1 MKVTCRFAVLADLH
15 LSDRGDTAVTAALD
29 WAVAWLEAHPVDF
42 LAVAGDVTTY
52 GSGPAMARLLDRCGS
67 LAFPVYH
74 TPGNA
79 ERRGVDALALLRSRL
94 APERRVAVHGGVQ
107 VLLPDT
113 STGTVPP
120 EERQWLER
128 AAGEVD
134 GVTGRAAIT
143 HFPLDKLK
151 SKDRAWLKQWLA
163 RHRVELMV
171 AGHSHLQRRR
181 DIGSCIEYV
190 VRGLD
195 PDKAIG
201 DWPGLDLF
209 ERGASGKW
217 AHRFVPWQPQ
227 LELLPSDLPEGV
239 HPVGWSIH
247 GDPAEAARET
257 LEAGLSCLEVRP
269 KGARWPGKRLGRVL
283 VEMRQR
289 GPLFL
294 SCHLPNL
301 TWDPR
306 HGDIVGEDV
315 FSRHVEHALDARVDS
330 LTVHVPRILSS
341 EMLAHRGGY
350 RPEEPTALYRALVDL
365 SAWLLAPAAQ
375 EGVRI
380 AVENLHNPQDT
391 PIDSP
396 GQVFGSTI
404 EQMQRW
410 IQSLRAALPG
420 ATIGAHLDVGH
431 ARNNGGELDNLQPL
445 GDWYAALGRDILGY
459 HIHQV
464 KTDRKTGRTVNHRQ
478 IKSPFGPRVS
488 YAGFLWAWST
498 RQIARG
504 PLFVEVRDGG
514 GRRATA
520 RLLRKLF
527 DAAAR

>member
-15 LSDRGDTAVTAALD
+15 LSDRGDTAVAAALE

-42 LAVAGDVTTY
+42 VAVAGDVTTY
-52 GSGPAMARLLDRCGS
+52 GSGPAMARLLDRCGR
-67 LAFPVYH
+67 LASPVYH

-79 ERRGVDALALLRSRL
+79 ERRGVDALALLQPHL

-113 STGTVPP
+113 STGAVPA
-120 EERQWLER
+120 EEREWLKR
-128 AAGEVD
+128 AAREGQ
-134 GVTGRAAIT
+134 GIAGRVAIT
-143 HFPLDKLK
+143 HYPLDKLDR
-151 SKDRAWLKQWLA
+151 KDRRWLKKWLA
-163 RHRVELMV
+163 RHHLELLV

-181 DIGSCIEYV
+181 RIGDCVEQV

-209 ERGASGKW
+209 ERAASGEW
-217 AHRFVPWQPQ
+217 EHRFVPWQPP

-257 LEAGLSCLEVRP
+257 LEAGLSCFEVRP
-269 KGARWPGKRLGRVL
+269 KGSRWPGKRLRRVL
-283 VEMRQR
+283 VELRQR

-301 TWDPR
+301 TWDPGP
-306 HGDIVGEDV
+306 GDILGEDV
-315 FSRHVEHALDARVDS
+315 YSRHVEHALDAQVDS

-341 EMLAHRGGY
+341 EMMAHRGGY

-365 SAWLLAPAAQ
+365 NAWLLAPAAE

-380 AVENLHNPQDT
+380 AIENLHNPQDT
-391 PIDSP
+391 PVGSP
-396 GQVFGSTI
+396 GQIFGSTI
-404 EQMQRW
+404 EQLQRW
-410 IQSLRAALPG
+410 IQSLREALPG

-431 ARNNGGELDNLQPL
+431 ARNNGGELDNRQPL
-445 GDWYAALGRDILGY
+445 ADWYAALGQDILGY

-464 KTDRKTGRTVNHRQ
+464 KTHPRTGRTVNHR
-478 IKSPFGPRVS
+478 KMESLFGPRIS

-504 PLFVEVRDGG
+504 PLFVEVRDAKD
-514 GRRATA
+514 RRATA
-520 RLLRKLF
+520 RLLREQF